1 VNIERLSLDQL
12 RVLVTVVET
21 GSFSAAARRLNRV
34 QSAVTYTIQQLE
46 QQLGV
51 ELFDRSGYRPQ
62 LNAAGQSILEDA
74 RVILMRADSLLAKA
88 GGLVEGLETAVS
100 LTVDVMVPFDA
111 LARVLADFD
120 AAYPTVSLKLQVEAM
135 GTVAQHLYD
144 GVADLA
150 ILCSL
155 PFPPTDL
162 TLFGI
167 GHVVLVPVA
176 APTHALAQRAGPID
190 DAALREQ
197 RQIVLSDRSE
207 LSKGKDFNVYT
218 PHTWRVSDLGAKHAL
233 LVGGLGFG
241 SMPTHL
247 VQSDLE
253 HERLV
258 VLPLTMHPVGGDRL
272 PMYGAHR
279 PDRAQGPAVRWLLER
294 LSRFDAA

>member
-1 VNIERLSLDQL
+1 MNIERLSLDQL
-12 RVLVTVVET
+12 RVLVTVVEA

-62 LNAAGQSILEDA
+62 LNAAGRSILEDA
-74 RVILMRADSLLAKA
+74 RVILMRSDSLLAKA
-88 GGLVEGLETAVS
+88 GALVAGLETSLS

-111 LARVLADFD
+111 LARVLSDFD
-120 AAYPTVSLKLQVEAM
+120 AAFPGVSLQLQVEAM
-135 GTVAQHLYD
+135 GAVAQHLYD

-162 TLFGI
+162 TLVGI

-176 APTHALAQRAGPID
+176 APTHPLAALTGPID

-247 VQSDLE
+247 VASDLQQR
-253 HERLV
+253 RLV
-258 VLPLTMHPVGGDRL
+258 ALPLAMHPVGGDRL
-272 PMYGAHR
+272 PMYAAHR
-279 PDRAQGPAVRWLLER
+279 PDHAGGQAQRWLIDR
-294 LSRFDAA
+294 LRRLQMD